1 MPNASAGV
9 AATSQ
14 ESETYLP
21 CGSLISPGFFRSVLV
36 MLVGSYESAQNL
48 CRGLEQGF
56 GPRIFHLAHVLAQV
70 VPDVAQH
77 SPYLDRVVTR
87 IALRVPLLVLT
98 HKILLPTVICVSF
111 MCSALFGPGSTQTIR
126 RRAGRLL
133 QVFPAPQR
141 GGSPRAR
148 LRASSPPVFAQSP
161 RGSCRS
167 RARLPRRR

>member
-1 MPNASAGV
+1 MPNASAGM

-56 GPRIFHLAHVLAQV
+56 GPRVFYLAHVLAPV

-77 SPYLDRVVTR
+77 TPYLDRVVTR
-87 IALRVPLLVLT
+87 IALRVEFSVLT
-98 HKILLPTVICVSF
+98 HKNPPYNGCPCLAYAF
-111 MCSALFGPGSTQTIR
+111 RALW
-126 RRAGRLL
+126 
-133 QVFPAPQR
+133 
-141 GGSPRAR
+141 PR
-148 LRASSPPVFAQSP
+148 
-161 RGSCRS
+161 
-167 RARLPRRR
+167 

>member
-77 SPYLDRVVTR
+77 TPYLDRVVTR
-87 IALRVPLLVLT
+87 IALRVPLLVLM
-98 HKILLPTVICVSF
+98 HKNPPFDGFPCLLY
-111 MCSALFGPGSTQTIR
+111 L
-126 RRAGRLL
+126 
-133 QVFPAPQR
+133 
-141 GGSPRAR
+141 
-148 LRASSPPVFAQSP
+148 LRA
-161 RGSCRS
+161 
-167 RARLPRRR
+167 L